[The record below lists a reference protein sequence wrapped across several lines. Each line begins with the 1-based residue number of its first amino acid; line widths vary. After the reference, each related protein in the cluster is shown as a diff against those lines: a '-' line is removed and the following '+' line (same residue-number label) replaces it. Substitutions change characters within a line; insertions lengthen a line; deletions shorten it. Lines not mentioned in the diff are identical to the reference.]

1 MKLKLYNVKDPEFK
15 EYGQVL
21 SEYNLEPFLES
32 LSATPLGD
40 GVEYVASHKPLESSG
55 IFAELQNRYYGG
67 MPIQIG
73 YCNGVNSKLNCLEY
87 HRDSEVDIAGTDC
100 ILLLARQQDIQ
111 DGKLDTS
118 SVKAFLQPAGTAV
131 ELFATALHYAPCS
144 ASKGEGFR
152 VAVVLP
158 LGTNTEKPDFK
169 AQNYEDTLMTA
180 KNKWLL
186 AHSDSSEA
194 KSGAVVALTGENIDL
209 ETSLW

>member
-21 SEYNLEPFLES
+21 SGYKLEPFLES

-40 GVEYVASHKPLESSG
+40 GVEYVASHKPLESGG
-55 IFAELQNRYYGG
+55 IFAELQDRYYGG

-100 ILLLARQQDIQ
+100 ILLLARQQDIR

-186 AHSDSSEA
+186 AHPDSSEA